1 MSDIGLLGIFD
12 ISDVVALSLSY
23 QLILDDPRDE
33 EIIYEKPVEGMK
45 GVIIFAIVISS
56 VVGAGLIFITIFFIV
71 RKLK

>member
-56 VVGAGLIFITIFFIV
+56 VVGAGLIFISIFFIV